1 MSYDKKQHRK
11 VEGSMK
17 KVILCVL
24 ALAAMLSLV
33 EAAPFQTLGMLRTPD
48 AYVLPHLA
56 AELLLVGYYR
66 DVAAPGMPAWVA
78 ADDDIRESWEDSH
91 KGFFPYGMVGV
102 GILNRVELGVF
113 AGDYTEEDGM
123 VYFMNAKVKVLEET
137 LRIPQ
142 VSIGMDNILSPS
154 PKHRMQDLEP
164 GDDFATHPDRDSYE
178 YYSPYLVGSKQFML
192 FGIPWMYNLGV
203 GSNRFVGQVS
213 RSRIINGIFTSMEL
227 SPIRDLS
234 LLAEYDGEDFNAGI
248 KYSFKNFG
256 IKVAA
261 AAMEDW
267 AKGNEGNGY
276 EDNMRIAVGV
286 SYLFDKYAEAKRR
299 PDLRKYATTGEMEG
313 TEIVEVGETPIATE
327 PGTDVTTTLQT
338 PGLVS
343 QGGASYKEVS
353 PEVRDLLKELQTLR
367 EERGKAQ
374 QALDDLRLWI
384 QELKKPKN

>member
-1 MSYDKKQHRK
+1 
-11 VEGSMK
+11 
-17 KVILCVL
+17 
-24 ALAAMLSLV
+24 
-33 EAAPFQTLGMLRTPD
+33 
-48 AYVLPHLA
+48 
-56 AELLLVGYYR
+56 
-66 DVAAPGMPAWVA
+66 
-78 ADDDIRESWEDSH
+78 
-91 KGFFPYGMVGV
+91 
-102 GILNRVELGVF
+102 
-113 AGDYTEEDGM
+113 
-123 VYFMNAKVKVLEET
+123 
-137 LRIPQ
+137 
-142 VSIGMDNILSPS
+142 
-154 PKHRMQDLEP
+154 QDLEP
-164 GDDFATHPDRDSYE
+164 GDDFAIHPDRDSYE

-213 RSRIINGIFTSMEL
+213 RSRIFNGIFTSMEL